1 MQDEDNIYLVGL
13 MGAGKTTVGR
23 QLAKRLGR
31 TFLDSDQE
39 IEARTGVR
47 IPVIFDLEGENG
59 FRQREAQII
68 AELTTNRNL
77 VLATGGGAVLN
88 AGTRTRLRESGWVAY
103 LNVPP
108 PLLFERTRFDRNRP
122 LLRVENPLQ
131 KLEELYAQR
140 DPLYREIAHLVVD
153 GSRMV
158 ATGIVQHLARE
169 YAHRCQH

>member
-68 AELTTNRNL
+68 AELTTNSNL

-88 AGTRTRLRESGWVAY
+88 SGTRLRLRESGWVAY
-103 LNVPP
+103 LDVPP

-153 GSRMV
+153 GSRMF